1 MSKKRKISSS
11 ENDEE
16 EEEETPVES
25 KEKVV
30 NTFETKK
37 KPTAGVIYLSRIPN
51 KMNVTIIRSYFDQYG
66 QTGRIYLQLSSK
78 FFIFFSY
85 LSIDFFFILLKKM
98 KTNINVNVVQNILKV
113 GLNLNLN
120 VMQNLLLNNL
130 IINKLV
136 DDDEHH
142 GMMIFGILSK

>member
-16 EEEETPVES
+16 ETPVES

-30 NTFETKK
+30 STFETKK

-85 LSIDFFFILLKKM
+85 LSIHFFFKKM
-98 KTNINVNVVQNILKV
+98 KININVNVVQNILKV

-142 GMMIFGILSK
+142 GMMIFGISSK